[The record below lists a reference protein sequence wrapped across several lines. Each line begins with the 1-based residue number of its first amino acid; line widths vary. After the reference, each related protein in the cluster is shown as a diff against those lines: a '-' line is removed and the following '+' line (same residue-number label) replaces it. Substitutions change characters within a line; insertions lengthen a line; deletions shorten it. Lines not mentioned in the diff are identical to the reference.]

1 MLVLIAYMSLFMI
14 GIVFG
19 YGLMLGGFTE
29 RKIVYSFLLLDT
41 KWDPDMIII
50 FGYGL
55 GVSAIVH
62 LVMKFG
68 M

>member
-1 MLVLIAYMSLFMI
+1 MALFII

-29 RKIVYSFLLLDT
+29 RKIVYNFLLLDD
-41 KWDPDMIII
+41 KWNPDMIII

-55 GVSAIVH
+55 AVSAVIY
-62 LVMKFG
+62 LFMNYG